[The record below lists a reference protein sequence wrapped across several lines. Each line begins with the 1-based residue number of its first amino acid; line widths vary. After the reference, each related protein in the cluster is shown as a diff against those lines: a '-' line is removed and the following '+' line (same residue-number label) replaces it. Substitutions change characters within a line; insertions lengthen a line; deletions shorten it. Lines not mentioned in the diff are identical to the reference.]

1 MIKQLAHICIHTTD
15 LEKTLGFYT
24 EVLGLEK
31 GFDFERKGACFG
43 YYLKLGATTFIEVF
57 PGEPG
62 AVGNIN
68 HVAIE
73 VEDMDGLIARLR
85 EHGVEVGEKTLGADH
100 SWQVWIT
107 DPNGIRIEFHEY
119 TDQSMQRV
127 GGTCVVD
134 W

>member
-1 MIKQLAHICIHTTD
+1 MIKQIAHICIHTKD
-15 LEKTLGFYT
+15 LEKTFKFYT

-31 GFDFERKGACFG
+31 GFEFEKDGELFG
-43 YYLKLGATTFIEVF
+43 YYIKLGNNTFIEVF
-57 PGEPG
+57 KGDPGE
-62 AVGNIN
+62 VGNIN

-73 VEDMDGLIARLR
+73 VENIDGLIQRIR
-85 EHGVEVGEKTLGADH
+85 SHNYKIEDKTIGDDH

-119 TDQSMQRV
+119 TEKSMQLV
-127 GGTCVVD
+127 GGKCKVN